1 MRAHVFEHHIG
12 GCGSS
17 SPAADEPLLHHSCHS
32 QSRQRPS
39 LPACTHVSSGDGLR
53 NGRKAILKPLQG
65 RHIAG
70 WYFSLTGPKLPMIV
84 DDVEEE

>member
-1 MRAHVFEHHIG
+1 VRVCFRPRCQQIIVIPQLAPTQACAPLSFR
-12 GCGSS
+12 
-17 SPAADEPLLHHSCHS
+17 PAAC
-32 QSRQRPS
+32 
-39 LPACTHVSSGDGLR
+39 AGDGQR

>member
-1 MRAHVFEHHIG
+1 MRAFVFEHHIG
-12 GCGSS
+12 GCASL
-17 SPAADEPLLHHSCHS
+17 PAAYGLPSHHSCQLKHATS
-32 QSRQRPS
+32 FR
-39 LPACTHVSSGDGLR
+39 PACTHASGDGLR

>member
-12 GCGSS
+12 RCALPCLLLRVALLTQSQL
-17 SPAADEPLLHHSCHS
+17 PAQACTSF
-32 QSRQRPS
+32 
-39 LPACTHVSSGDGLR
+39 LPACTHGSGDGLR
-53 NGRKAILKPLQG
+53 NGRKAILKSLKG
-65 RHIAG
+65 RHIAN